1 MLPDETPVIA
11 LIPARAGS
19 KGIPRKNLAP
29 VGGVPLLERAVRGAC
44 ASRWIDEAWV
54 SSDDDTILGLAG
66 RLGARTLR
74 RPAELAGDDATATGV
89 VGHFLEHALSGRRG
103 DVLIVYLQ
111 PTSPLRTEHH
121 IDAAIDTMLAQQ
133 ARAVVA
139 VTRCDPS
146 PYKMFRLDET
156 GRLQS
161 LFDEHLSN
169 ASRQSLPAAFVPNGA
184 IYAFSAALFE
194 ARGGFPSNGGV
205 PYEMDTHDSIDI
217 DEPED
222 LRSAERILEGRHA
235 RV

>member
-1 MLPDETPVIA
+1 MLPDDTPVIA

-19 KGIPRKNLAP
+19 KGIPRKNLAL
-29 VGGVPLLERAVRGAC
+29 VGGVPLLERAIRGAC
-44 ASRWIDEAWV
+44 ASRWIDETWV
-54 SSDDDTILGLAG
+54 SSDDEAMLGLAAG
-66 RLGARTLR
+66 LGARALR
-74 RPAELAGDDATATGV
+74 RPAELAGDDAGATGV
-89 VGHFLEHALSGRRG
+89 VAQFLAQALHGRRG
-103 DVLIVYLQ
+103 DALIVYLQ

-121 IDAAIDTMLAQQ
+121 IDAAIDAMLAQG

-146 PYKMFRLDET
+146 PYKMFRLDEG
-156 GRLQS
+156 GRLLS
-161 LFDEHLSN
+161 LFDERLSN
-169 ASRQSLPAAFVPNGA
+169 AGRQSLPAAYVPNGA

-194 ARGGFPSNGGV
+194 ARGGFPSNGSV
-205 PYEMDTHDSIDI
+205 PYEMDAFDGIDI